1 MAACGEPL
9 RFDNRGAAGFPTAGV
24 AGGETNPAP
33 SARPRE
39 LPRELTRVGQPL
51 RVGQSAAP
59 VRIQSATQALDSR
72 RALEGGPVVLVFFIG
87 EFCSYCRRQLTAF
100 EQRIGEFRAAGA
112 TVWAVSSDAAPALNA
127 MRRDLALSY
136 PVGSDGSLEAISAF
150 GVESRGTGT
159 ALPAVFV
166 LAPDGAGGRVVFA
179 QVGNALEDRASLDE
193 VLAAVRGARQAH

>member
-1 MAACGEPL
+1 VVIVRSRLFGFTALCSLAALAACGEPL

-39 LPRELTRVGQPL
+39 LP
-51 RVGQSAAP
+51 
-59 VRIQSATQALDSR
+59 SATQALDSR

-87 EFCSYCRRQLTAF
+87 EFCAYCRRQLTAF

-127 MRRDLALSY
+127 MRRDLALSF

-193 VLAAVRGARQAH
+193 VLSAVRGARQAR